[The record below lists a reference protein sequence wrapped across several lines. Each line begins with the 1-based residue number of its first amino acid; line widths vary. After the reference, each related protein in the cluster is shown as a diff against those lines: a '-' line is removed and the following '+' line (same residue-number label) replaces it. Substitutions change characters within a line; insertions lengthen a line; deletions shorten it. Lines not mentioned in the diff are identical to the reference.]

1 MNTRPRFETLDALRG
16 VAALSVVF
24 WHWQW
29 LYYPPGSTA
38 QIENREIQP
47 FFWLFAPLYRHGAW
61 GVDMFFSISGFV
73 FFYLYAD
80 AIAERSTDFLTFA
93 NYRIARLYPLHLATL
108 LLVTVLQS
116 AYYLHFGA
124 FFVYQLNDVK
134 HFVMQLLFASNWSWN
149 SPFTFNGPV
158 WSLSIE
164 VLLYGIF
171 FVVAFARMTSSIV
184 LALLAVAGALIVRVH
199 PLLGHGLLS
208 FFTGGLCLYIVREW
222 RANHRLDVGALV
234 AFIAVVTLSTV
245 IQRIRHDLS
254 LMERLVEVVAFPAII
269 VALALNEERLLP
281 ITSRLKWLGDISY
294 SSYLLHF
301 PLALALVTLAA
312 YANFAVNPS
321 SGALLLAYFVVLIAV
336 STASYRYF
344 ESPLRRLLRLRR

>member
-1 MNTRPRFETLDALRG
+1 MLCVALPHSPWFSG
-16 VAALSVVF
+16 IGS
-24 WHWQW
+24 
-29 LYYPPGSTA
+29 GST
-38 QIENREIQP
+38 ILPELRKSKTGKSSR
-47 FFWLFAPLYRHGAW
+47 F
-61 GVDMFFSISGFV
+61 SGFSHRYTGTARGACRPLLFDQRIV

-80 AIAERSTDFLTFA
+80 AIAERDTDFLTFA

-134 HFVMQLLFASNWSWN
+134 HFVMQLPFASNWSWN

-184 LALLAVAGALIVRVH
+184 LALLAVAGALIVREH

-245 IQRIRHDLS
+245 IQRISHDLS

-269 VALALNEERLLP
+269 IALALNEERLLP

-301 PLALALVTLAA
+301 PLALALVTFAA

-321 SGALLLAYFVVLIAV
+321 SA
-336 STASYRYF
+336 
-344 ESPLRRLLRLRR
+344 PLCLRISSC